1 MPNPIGAE
9 VNEPVELDVSTTIQT
24 GVPSTEAP
32 ETPSTEIP
40 EAPPVVTETR
50 QAINSE
56 MERIRKRNPVTMPQ
70 LPQKDPTTGRFVKPG
85 APAPAAAKPQ
95 QAAPSK
101 PAKPAAPA
109 AAGAKTQPAAATKPV
124 ATAPTRIKVGGKEYS
139 EQELQKLIEK
149 GNQPAPAPQQ
159 PPQPAA
165 APARSPEEDSRK
177 TAQEEQ
183 AFIQEHSTRFQPPLS
198 EAEFE
203 TMLVGGK
210 EGFAA
215 FQKLIQ
221 TLGARS
227 MLESRRTIYDDLT
240 PVLAQI
246 HETVQPLIQQHQLLE
261 EHTTRA
267 LFTSRHPDFAPDVQ
281 QAESL
286 ARAYTAKYPNEV
298 ASMGR
303 EKFVDF
309 IASVLDQQLQADYLK
324 WNPNATNTWR
334 DYRKSLAEPAQQAPQ
349 IPPVPAAGQQSPKR
363 QVKLPAPVANA
374 PAGAAAGS
382 KPLTPRDW
390 QRGVAASLAG
400 G

>member
-1 MPNPIGAE
+1 
-9 VNEPVELDVSTTIQT
+9 
-24 GVPSTEAP
+24 
-32 ETPSTEIP
+32 
-40 EAPPVVTETR
+40 
-50 QAINSE
+50 
-56 MERIRKRNPVTMPQ
+56 MPQ

-95 QAAPSK
+95 QAAPAK
-101 PAKPAAPA
+101 PTKPAAPA
-109 AAGAKTQPAAATKPV
+109 AAGAKPQPAAAIKPV
-124 ATAPTRIKVGGKEYS
+124 APAPTRIKVGGKEYS

-149 GNQPAPAPQQ
+149 GSQSAPAPQQ
-159 PPQPAA
+159 PTQPAA

-246 HETVQPLIQQHQLLE
+246 HETVQPLIQQHHLLQ

-267 LFTSRHPDFAPDVQ
+267 LFASRHPDFTPDIQ

-298 ASMGR
+298 SAMGP

-309 IASVLDQQLQADYLK
+309 IASVLDQQLQAEYLR
-324 WNPNATNTWR
+324 WNPGATNTWR
-334 DYRKSLAEPAQQAPQ
+334 DHRKGASDPAQQAAQ
-349 IPPVPAAGQQSPKR
+349 VPPVPAAQQSPKR

-374 PAGAAAGS
+374 PAGSAAGS

>member
-9 VNEPVELDVSTTIQT
+9 VTEPVELDVSTTIQT
-24 GVPSTEAP
+24 GLPTADAP
-32 ETPSTEIP
+32 ETPAAQIP

-50 QAINSE
+50 RAINSE

-70 LPQKDPTTGRFVKPG
+70 LPQKDPATGRFVKPG
-85 APAPAAAKPQ
+85 AAAPAVAKPP
-95 QAAPSK
+95 QAV

-109 AAGAKTQPAAATKPV
+109 AAGAKPQPSAAAKPAAA
-124 ATAPTRIKVGGKEYS
+124 AAAPTRIKVGGKEYS

-149 GNQPAPAPQQ
+149 GAQPSQPAPQQ
-159 PPQPAA
+159 PPQPATPPRA
-165 APARSPEEDSRK
+165 PEEDSRK

-183 AFIQEHSTRFQPPLS
+183 TFIQEHSARFQPPLS

-334 DYRKSLAEPAQQAPQ
+334 DYRKSLAEPAQQSQQ
-349 IPPVPAAGQQSPKR
+349 IPPVPAAGQQQPKR
-363 QVKLPAPVANA
+363 QVKLPAPAANA